1 MKQIQPISIWYNGQM
16 VNATIFDLVSISDN
30 LSTTAIFY
38 YCLYS
43 EADEINPQYKLA
55 EGNLTMEGFDYEAY
69 CTSPDSNA
77 YAYEWGA
84 NKLNIT
90 LI

>member
-1 MKQIQPISIWYNGQM
+1 MKEIQPISIWYNGQM

-43 EADEINPQYKLA
+43 ENKINLR

-84 NKLNIT
+84 SKLNIT

>member
-1 MKQIQPISIWYNGQM
+1 MKEIKPISIWHNGQM
-16 VNATIFDLVSISDN
+16 INATIFDLVSISDN
-30 LSTTAIFY
+30 LSTIATFY

-43 EADEINPQYKLA
+43 ESEIKLT

-84 NKLNIT
+84 SKLNIT